1 VRRLLNVL
9 YVTSPDAYLARD
21 GENVVVRVED
31 ETRLRVPVHNLEG
44 IVTFGHCGASPSLM
58 ALCGERQVALTFL
71 GEHGQFLARV
81 TGEISGNVL
90 LRRRQYRTTD
100 DVGEALPLASSFVL
114 GKLANC
120 RTVLTRGVRD
130 HKGVIESR
138 AVSAVVEELTRLIRQ
153 AETATSLDTLR
164 GIEGGAARHYFEALD
179 HLILADKKA
188 FYLHERNRRP
198 PRDNMNALLSFLYT
212 LLAHDVQAAL
222 EAVGLDPQVGF
233 LHAERPG
240 RPSLALDLM
249 EELRPSLADRV
260 ALSLVNLRQ
269 VSAAGFR
276 RSESGGVLMDSEAR
290 KTVISAWQKRKQ
302 EEILHPFLGEKIP
315 IGLIPFAQA
324 MLLARHL
331 RGDLDG
337 YPPFFW
343 R

>member
-1 VRRLLNVL
+1 MRRLLNVL
-9 YVTSPDAYLARD
+9 YVTSPDAYLASD

-81 TGEISGNVL
+81 TGEVSGNVL
-90 LRRRQYRTTD
+90 LRRRQYRVAD
-100 DVGEALPLASSFVL
+100 SAEEKLRLASAFVL
-114 GKLANC
+114 GKVANC
-120 RTVLTRGVRD
+120 RTVLLRAVRD
-130 HKGVIESR
+130 HKSSIEGQ
-138 AVSAVVEELTRLIRQ
+138 AVSCEGEELTRLIRQ
-153 AETATSLDTLR
+153 AETAASVDLLR
-164 GIEGGAARHYFEALD
+164 GVEGEAARHYFAAFD
-179 HLILADKKA
+179 HLILVNKDA

-222 EAVGLDPQVGF
+222 ESVGLDPQVGF

-269 VSAAGFR
+269 VSEAGFR